1 MWVDRR
7 LVALV
12 LTAPLLSTVAPAATA
27 STVAASA
34 PSVPGVSAANRL
46 HQVRETPTDE
56 LGVARPSSI
65 AWSPALHTLL
75 VAGGKRVLRLST
87 DGRDDGT
94 ALLARAPMRGTLGVD
109 PRTGAASLLAGRDI
123 VTYPT
128 QALRRHRPTGLRAP
142 SHLPAKDV
150 RGATYDARGTFV
162 LLQGTTL
169 VHREPDGA
177 VARTALRGL
186 AGHQLVGL
194 TRWPGRGLLFTY
206 DRETRTLLGVH
217 RNGSVDRRYDLRA
230 VHLRAVTGLA
240 IAPSADRSDHPTAK
254 SLYVADAG
262 SGTTPGRVVEV
273 ALASAF
279 VPEGLAVSGSL
290 VRTVAT
296 STFSPPSP
304 DPSGIGY
311 LPDLDR
317 FVISDGEVEEMSI
330 FAGVNLFETT
340 RAGVQ
345 TRNGVSQPWS
355 NEPTGVGY
363 NSATHHLLVSD
374 DSKRDVFD
382 VAAGPDTRYGSSD
395 DVVTS
400 FDTLGAGNND
410 PEDVTWDPV
419 TGSVWTIDGL
429 NTQVFRYRPGP
440 DGRFGT
446 ADDLRSNFDVGSYGA
461 GDPEGIAYDSARDT
475 LVVLDDLSAKIYELD
490 RSGALLNTVS
500 TTAANTRA
508 AAGIAIAP
516 GSASPAD
523 RNYFIVDRGVDND
536 NHPDENDGK
545 LYELAATLPPVGVGT
560 NQPPAVSAGADQ
572 TVTLPA
578 SASLDGD
585 VADDGRPNPPGVTTV
600 TWSKVS
606 GFGDVVF
613 ANANAVDTTASF
625 SADGTYVLRLSASD
639 GQSTVVD
646 DVIVTVRPDGGG
658 GVTTVEAFV
667 LTGSDDAEQGPS
679 GGMDLVSTD
688 LELVTDGSKV
698 QRVGLRFGSLQ
709 VPAGATISRAWIQF
723 QTDEVSTDTAALT
736 LRAEAAD
743 NTPTYAGTNSN
754 VSNRAVTSASVAWS
768 PPAWPTVSARTTAQ
782 QTPDIS
788 SLVQAVVSRPGWA
801 QGNAL
806 GIQLT
811 GTGRRTAE
819 SFEGNFAPLLHV
831 EYGTGAP
838 PSNAAPVVS
847 AGPDRSVTLPASAS
861 LDGNVTDDGL
871 PNPPGATTPTW
882 SKVSGPGTVTF
893 GNPAAVD
900 TTATF
905 SAAGTYVLRLS
916 VTDSALSAT
925 DDVTVTVSPA
935 TGGGATTFE
944 TSIAL
949 GSDDAEQRATG
960 GVDLDSS
967 DLELVTDG
975 TNVQRVGL
983 RFTSVQIPAGATI
996 TRAWVQFQTDEVST
1010 DTATLTVRA
1019 EAADNALTYVGTN
1032 SNLSNRA
1039 LTSVSVAWSP
1049 PAWSTVN
1056 ARTTAQQTPDLA
1068 ALVQAIVS
1076 RPGWVQ
1082 GNALAVQVTGT
1093 GRRTAEAFEGTF
1105 APLLHVEWQP

>member
-1 MWVDRR
+1 M
-7 LVALV
+7 
-12 LTAPLLSTVAPAATA
+12 
-27 STVAASA
+27 
-34 PSVPGVSAANRL
+34 
-46 HQVRETPTDE
+46 
-56 LGVARPSSI
+56 
-65 AWSPALHTLL
+65 
-75 VAGGKRVLRLST
+75 
-87 DGRDDGT
+87 
-94 ALLARAPMRGTLGVD
+94 
-109 PRTGAASLLAGRDI
+109 
-123 VTYPT
+123 
-128 QALRRHRPTGLRAP
+128 
-142 SHLPAKDV
+142 
-150 RGATYDARGTFV
+150 
-162 LLQGTTL
+162 
-169 VHREPDGA
+169 
-177 VARTALRGL
+177 
-186 AGHQLVGL
+186 
-194 TRWPGRGLLFTY
+194 
-206 DRETRTLLGVH
+206 H

-400 FDTLGAGNND
+400 FDTLGAGNDD

-585 VADDGRPNPPGVTTV
+585 VADDGRPNPPGATTV

-646 DVIVTVRPDGGG
+646 DVIVTVRPAGGG

-688 LELVTDGSKV
+688 LELVTDGIQGPTRRPPLRQPPGPRRRDDQPGLDPV
-698 QRVGLRFGSLQ
+698 PDRRGQHRHRRPHPARRGRGQHPDLRGHQQQREQPARHVGVGGLE
-709 VPAGATISRAWIQF
+709 PARLAHRQRA
-723 QTDEVSTDTAALT
+723 DD
-736 LRAEAAD
+736 RAAD
-743 NTPTYAGTNSN
+743 
-754 VSNRAVTSASVAWS
+754 
-768 PPAWPTVSARTTAQ
+768 ARHLLA
-782 QTPDIS
+782 
-788 SLVQAVVSRPGWA
+788 RPGS
-801 QGNAL
+801 
-806 GIQLT
+806 
-811 GTGRRTAE
+811 GR
-819 SFEGNFAPLLHV
+819 
-831 EYGTGAP
+831 
-838 PSNAAPVVS
+838 
-847 AGPDRSVTLPASAS
+847 AGPDGPRATRWASSSPA
-861 LDGNVTDDGL
+861 
-871 PNPPGATTPTW
+871 P
-882 SKVSGPGTVTF
+882 
-893 GNPAAVD
+893 
-900 TTATF
+900 
-905 SAAGTYVLRLS
+905 
-916 VTDSALSAT
+916 
-925 DDVTVTVSPA
+925 DDVRPSR
-935 TGGGATTFE
+935 
-944 TSIAL
+944 S
-949 GSDDAEQRATG
+949 RATSPR
-960 GVDLDSS
+960 SS
-967 DLELVTDG
+967 
-975 TNVQRVGL
+975 
-983 RFTSVQIPAGATI
+983 TSSTAPARPRAT
-996 TRAWVQFQTDEVST
+996 
-1010 DTATLTVRA
+1010 
-1019 EAADNALTYVGTN
+1019 
-1032 SNLSNRA
+1032 
-1039 LTSVSVAWSP
+1039 P
-1049 PAWSTVN
+1049 PPS
-1056 ARTTAQQTPDLA
+1056 
-1068 ALVQAIVS
+1068 
-1076 RPGWVQ
+1076 
-1082 GNALAVQVTGT
+1082 
-1093 GRRTAEAFEGTF
+1093 
-1105 APLLHVEWQP
+1105 